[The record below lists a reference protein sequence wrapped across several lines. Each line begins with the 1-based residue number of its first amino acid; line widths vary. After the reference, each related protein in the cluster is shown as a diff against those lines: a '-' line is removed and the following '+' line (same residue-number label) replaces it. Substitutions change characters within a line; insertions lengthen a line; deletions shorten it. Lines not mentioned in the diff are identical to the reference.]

1 MKNATDASDPKAV
14 IRDDGA
20 PVDYARYRAEVR
32 DQLAATD
39 IMLAL
44 VLEKDDE
51 QKDSRRGFD
60 PYNSA
65 GA

>member
-1 MKNATDASDPKAV
+1 MNNKTFAFGPTVGD
-14 IRDDGA
+14 REDGA
-20 PVDYARYRAEVR
+20 PAYYAQYCAEDR
-32 DQLAATD
+32 DGLAATD

-44 VLEKDDE
+44 VLEKDEEKKGSE
-51 QKDSRRGFD
+51 QGFD

>member
-1 MKNATDASDPKAV
+1 MNNSTNEFRPTPGDRA
-14 IRDDGA
+14 DGA

-32 DQLAATD
+32 DRLAATD

-44 VLEKDDE
+44 VLETDDE
-51 QKDSRRGFD
+51 KKSFD

>member
-1 MKNATDASDPKAV
+1 MKNETYTLGPTAGD
-14 IRDDGA
+14 REDGA
-20 PVDYARYRAEVR
+20 PVDYARYRAEDR

-51 QKDSRRGFD
+51 QQSFD
-60 PYNSA
+60 PYNS

>member
-1 MKNATDASDPKAV
+1 MKNKTFAIGPSVGD
-14 IRDDGA
+14 REDGA
-20 PVDYARYRAEVR
+20 PVDYAHYRAEER
-32 DQLAATD
+32 EQLAATD

-44 VLEKDDE
+44 VLDEDEK
-51 QKDSRRGFD
+51 QKSFD

>member
-1 MKNATDASDPKAV
+1 MNKKKFAFGPSVGD
-14 IRDDGA
+14 REDGA
-20 PVDYARYRAEVR
+20 PVDYAQYRAEDR

-44 VLEKDDE
+44 VLEKDEE
-51 QKDSRRGFD
+51 QKSFD

>member
-1 MKNATDASDPKAV
+1 MKNKTFAFGPTAAD
-14 IRDDGA
+14 REDGA
-20 PVDYARYRAEVR
+20 PVDYAQYRAEDR

-44 VLEKDDE
+44 VLEKDEE
-51 QKDSRRGFD
+51 QQNSEQGFD

>member
-1 MKNATDASDPKAV
+1 MNKKTFAFGPSAGD
-14 IRDDGA
+14 REDGA
-20 PVDYARYRAEVR
+20 PVDYAQYRAEGR
-32 DQLAATD
+32 DRLAATD

-44 VLEKDDE
+44 VLDKDEEKQNAE
-51 QKDSRRGFD
+51 QGFD

>member
-1 MKNATDASDPKAV
+1 MKDTTFAFGPTVGD
-14 IRDDGA
+14 REDGA
-20 PVDYARYRAEVR
+20 PVDYALYGAEDR

-44 VLEKDDE
+44 VLEKDE
-51 QKDSRRGFD
+51 EKQGLQHGFD

-65 GA
+65 DA